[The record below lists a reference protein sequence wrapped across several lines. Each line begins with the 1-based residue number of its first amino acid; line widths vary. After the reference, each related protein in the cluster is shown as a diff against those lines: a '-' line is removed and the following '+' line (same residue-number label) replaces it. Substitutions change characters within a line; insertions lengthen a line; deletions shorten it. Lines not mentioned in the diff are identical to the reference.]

1 MKYDSLVSEKAKQIP
16 PSGIRKFFDIVNEM
30 KDAIS
35 FTIDSCRKIMKN
47 LDLEN
52 NCQVRQKGEKSE
64 AYNTWNRKCNRHGVL

>member
-35 FTIDSCRKIMKN
+35 FTTDFCRKTMQILDSDKN
-47 LDLEN
+47 E
-52 NCQVRQKGEKSE
+52 
-64 AYNTWNRKCNRHGVL
+64 